1 MNGKSLFSFYDAIT
15 ISKVL
20 IEILCNE
27 IFSVWLF
34 PEREARNVESFNR
47 RKMKETMRKN
57 VSFLFRFS
65 WTPKDYHVHL
75 GNLEY
80 RLQLQLHVFFFFS
93 AAKRH
98 RLHVASVHEST
109 AERPQRSVYKLA
121 WTPRLTDQ
129 HSCRFDPRQSTSNCH
144 LFSFLLVFHEF
155 SKENHWPASNI
166 PHLNFEF

>member
-1 MNGKSLFSFYDAIT
+1 M
-15 ISKVL
+15 L
-20 IEILCNE
+20 IEISCNE

-34 PEREARNVESFNR
+34 FEQETRNVDLYNCLI
-47 RKMKETMRKN
+47 RKKRTMRFL
-57 VSFLFRFS
+57 FLFRFS
-65 WTPKDYHVHL
+65 WTSKDYHVHL

-80 RLQLQLHVFFFFS
+80 RLQLQLHVFFFFFS
-93 AAKRH
+93 SAKRH

-155 SKENHWPASNI
+155 PKENHWPASNI